1 MDLTAA
7 RRYLQEREDIAF
19 AYLFGSTATGKATPL
34 SDLDI
39 AVYLT
44 GGCFPQ
50 KRLELIG
57 DLCDRLGTDR
67 PIS

>member
-1 MDLTAA
+1 MDQLKDGS
-7 RRYLQEREDIAF
+7 RLQERE
-19 AYLFGSTATGKATPL
+19 
-34 SDLDI
+34 DI